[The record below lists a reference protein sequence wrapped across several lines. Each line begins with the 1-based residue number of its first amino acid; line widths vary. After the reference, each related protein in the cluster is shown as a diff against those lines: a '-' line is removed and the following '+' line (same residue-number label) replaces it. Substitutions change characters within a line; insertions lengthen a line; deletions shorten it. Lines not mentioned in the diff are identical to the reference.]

1 MPDLVPIRR
10 ALLSVSD
17 KTGIVEFARALAALS
32 VELVSTGGT
41 ARALADAGLTV
52 TPVERVTGF
61 PEMMDGRVKTLHPAI
76 HGGIL
81 ALRDNPDHAEAMRR
95 HTIGPIDLVC
105 VNLYPFERTIAK
117 PGVARDEAVEQ
128 IDIGGPAM
136 VRSAAKNHEWV
147 AVVSD
152 PADYRRV
159 LDVIER
165 TGGATTRAL
174 RTDLAA
180 AAFAHTSAYDAAV
193 AAYLLGT
200 SGERFPLQ
208 LRLVCERRAQ
218 LRYGENPHQA
228 AAAYA
233 FSAWTG
239 PSVVTAEQLHG
250 KPLSYNNLLDAAAA
264 LDLALMLAACDSGRV
279 GACVVKHTNPCG
291 AALADDATLAVE
303 LAIAGDPLAGY
314 GGIVALSAEVDAAAA
329 ERLCA
334 EDAFFEVVVAPSFE
348 WAALERLRERWK
360 NLRILQ
366 TGRGARPFGT
376 LEARSIAGGLL
387 LQERDD
393 RPGDTTSWVHA
404 AGPSPTPERLAEAR
418 ALEAVVRALSSNAV
432 AIGGTAPEGGGVR
445 LFGAGAGQMD
455 RLASCRI
462 AAEKAGVLSRGAIAV
477 SDAFFPF
484 PDGPRVLIDAGVTMI
499 VHPGGSRRDAET
511 FTLCQDRGVTC
522 VTTGIRRFRH

>member
-10 ALLSVSD
+10 AILSVSD
-17 KTGIVEFARALAALS
+17 KTGIVEVARALAAHGA
-32 VELVSTGGT
+32 ELISTGGT
-41 ARALADAGLTV
+41 ARALTDAGLTV

-76 HGGIL
+76 HAGLL
-81 ALRDNPDHAEAMRR
+81 ALRDHPDHAEAMRR
-95 HTIGPIDLVC
+95 HAIDAIDLVC
-105 VNLYPFERTIAK
+105 VNLYPFERTIAR

-147 AVVSD
+147 AVVTD
-152 PADYRRV
+152 PADYPRV
-159 LDVIER
+159 LEEVER
-165 TGGATTRAL
+165 SGGATTRAL
-174 RTDLAA
+174 RADLAA
-180 AAFAHTSAYDAAV
+180 AAFAHVSAYDAAI
-193 AAYLLGT
+193 AAYLRGT
-200 SGERFPLQ
+200 SNEPFPVH
-208 LRLVCERRAQ
+208 LRLAFERSAE

-233 FSAWTG
+233 LPAWTG

-264 LDLALMLAACDSGRV
+264 LDLALMLAACDPDRV

-291 AALADDATLAVE
+291 AALADDAALAVE

-329 ERLCA
+329 ERLCG

-360 NLRILQ
+360 NLRLLR
-366 TGRGARPFGT
+366 TGAGIRPPRT
-376 LEARSIAGGLL
+376 LEARTIAGGLL
-387 LQERDD
+387 VQERDD
-393 RPGDTTSWVHA
+393 RPGDPAAWTHA
-404 AGPSPTPERLAEAR
+404 AGPAPTPDQLAAAR
-418 ALEAVVRALSSNAV
+418 VLDAIVRALSSNAV
-432 AIGGTAPEGGGVR
+432 AIGGAAPEGGGVR

-462 AAEKAGVLSRGAIAV
+462 AADKAGVLARGAIAA

-484 PDGPRVLIDAGVTMI
+484 PDGPRALIDAGVAMI
-499 VHPGGSRRDAET
+499 VHPGGSKRDDET
-511 FTLCQDRGVTC
+511 FTLCQDHGVTC
-522 VTTGIRRFRH
+522 MTTGIRRFRH

>member
-17 KTGIVEFARALAALS
+17 KTGIVEFAHALAALGA
-32 VELVSTGGT
+32 ELISTGGT
-41 ARALADAGLTV
+41 ARSLAAAGLTV

-81 ALRDNPDHAEAMRR
+81 ALRDHPDHAEAMRS
-95 HTIGPIDLVC
+95 HAIGAIDLVC
-105 VNLYPFERTIAK
+105 VNLYPFERTIAG
-117 PGVARDEAVEQ
+117 PGVTRDEAIEQ

-147 AVVSD
+147 AVVTD
-152 PADYRRV
+152 PADYSRV
-159 LDVIER
+159 LHEIER
-165 TGGATTRAL
+165 SGGATTRAL
-174 RTDLAA
+174 RADLAA
-180 AAFAHTSAYDAAV
+180 AAFAHTSAYDASI
-193 AAYLLGT
+193 AAYLRGA
-200 SGERFPLQ
+200 GAERFPAH
-208 LRLVCERRAQ
+208 LRLAFERRAE

-233 FSAWTG
+233 LPAWTG
-239 PSVVTAEQLHG
+239 PSVVTADQLHG

-264 LDLALMLAACDSGRV
+264 LDLALMLSACDDGRV

-291 AALADDATLAVE
+291 AALAESATLAVE

-314 GGIVALSAEVDAAAA
+314 GGIVALSAEVDASAA
-329 ERLCA
+329 ERLCGD
-334 EDAFFEVVVAPSFE
+334 DAFFEVVVAPSFE

-360 NLRILQ
+360 NLRLLQ
-366 TGRGARPFGT
+366 TGRGTRPFGT
-376 LEARSIAGGLL
+376 LEARTVAGGLL
-387 LQERDD
+387 VQERDD
-393 RPGDTTSWVHA
+393 RPGDTASWVHA
-404 AGPSPTPERLAEAR
+404 AGPAPTPERLAHAR
-418 ALEAVVRALSSNAV
+418 ALDAVVRALSSNAV
-432 AIGGTAPEGGGVR
+432 AIGGAAPEGGGVR

-462 AAEKAGVLSRGAIAV
+462 AAEKAGVLARGAIAA

-484 PDGPRVLIDAGVTMI
+484 PDGPSALIDAGVTMI
-499 VHPGGSRRDAET
+499 VHPGGSKRDAET
-511 FTLCQDRGVTC
+511 LTLCQERGVTC
-522 VTTGIRRFRH
+522 LTTGLRRFRH